1 MSLYLVQFLTG
12 LASASSLF
20 LVAAGLTL
28 IFGVTRIVNLA
39 HGSFYMLGAYVAYTI
54 IQALGGGVLGFAAG
68 IVGATLAVGLVGVA
82 METTLLRRI
91 YRAPELFQLVAT
103 FGVVLVI
110 RDVARMIWGVA
121 DRVSPSL
128 SGGVAI
134 GSSTLPV
141 YDLVFIAIGP
151 AVLGLMWLVMRR
163 TRFGVLVRAATQ
175 DRDMVAALGVNQRLL
190 FTGVFFLGAM
200 LAGLGGALQMLRP
213 ESVNLQM
220 DLLILAPAFVVV
232 VVGGMGSLAGAYVAA
247 LLIAEL
253 NAFGILVLPKITL
266 VMMFLVM
273 AVVLVLRPWG
283 LFGKAEAGQP
293 VAPAEPPLRPA
304 ETRLKLLYL
313 AAIALLL
320 AVPLAGAGAVI
331 VGIEIL
337 VAVLFAAS
345 LHFILG
351 PAGLHSFG
359 HAAYFGL
366 GAYGAA
372 LLFKYLKVPMELG
385 LAAAPLA
392 AATGALVVGW
402 LAARLSGVYFAML
415 TLACAQLAWSWVFQ
429 SDITEGENGL
439 LGLRRPSWLADK
451 TAYYYLV
458 LALVVGGVAA
468 LRRVLHAP
476 FGYALRAGRDSPR
489 RAEAIGIDV
498 RRHQWLAF
506 AFAGAFAG
514 LTGGLHAYNKGS
526 VQPDIMDIPH
536 SFDAL
541 FMVLLGGVQAVA
553 GPLVG
558 GAVFAGIHD
567 AISAVKYRYLV
578 MGGAIVLLVLA
589 FPQGIAGYLRDR
601 LGPALGFVRREELI
615 GGARP

>member
-232 VVGGMGSLAGAYVAA
+232 VVGGMGSLAGAYLAA
-247 LLIAEL
+247 FIIAEL

-266 VMMFLVM
+266 VLMFVVM
-273 AVVLVLRPWG
+273 AIVLVVRPWG
-283 LFGKAEAGQP
+283 LLGRPSVAAGTNIRSSGKKTISASGGS
-293 VAPAEPPLRPA
+293 
-304 ETRLKLLYL
+304 L
-313 AAIALLL
+313 AAYWVVLLPSGSASKL
-320 AVPLAGAGAVI
+320 
-331 VGIEIL
+331 GI
-337 VAVLFAAS
+337 AAS
-345 LHFILG
+345 QPSGRSRRCI
-351 PAGLHSFG
+351 ACT
-359 HAAYFGL
+359 
-366 GAYGAA
+366 
-372 LLFKYLKVPMELG
+372 
-385 LAAAPLA
+385 AAP
-392 AATGALVVGW
+392 
-402 LAARLSGVYFAML
+402 
-415 TLACAQLAWSWVFQ
+415 C
-429 SDITEGENGL
+429 
-439 LGLRRPSWLADK
+439 
-451 TAYYYLV
+451 
-458 LALVVGGVAA
+458 
-468 LRRVLHAP
+468 
-476 FGYALRAGRDSPR
+476 
-489 RAEAIGIDV
+489 
-498 RRHQWLAF
+498 
-506 AFAGAFAG
+506 
-514 LTGGLHAYNKGS
+514 
-526 VQPDIMDIPH
+526 
-536 SFDAL
+536 
-541 FMVLLGGVQAVA
+541 
-553 GPLVG
+553 
-558 GAVFAGIHD
+558 
-567 AISAVKYRYLV
+567 
-578 MGGAIVLLVLA
+578 
-589 FPQGIAGYLRDR
+589 IAGSPTRATTSAS
-601 LGPALGFVRREELI
+601 GSSS
-615 GGARP
+615 ARGCCRTP